1 MGFWSSVGSFISNAA
16 STVSN
21 AVSSV
26 VSTVSDVASS
36 AWNTTK
42 RVVSKAASWVM
53 DKAESFVETVKE
65 TWQKVKPFVQ
75 KIRPWVQ
82 AAAKVAPWPWLR
94 TGLEVVAKGLEF
106 LEKLDKSPLLDK
118 VKKAIDWA
126 IEAAK
131 NLRKLFGKTEQ
142 EEAEQRRKD
151 LEEAAKLAK
160 TEEQRKSF
168 YFAQLINEYV
178 LVSTKVDDLLDSGE
192 FQDFEHYLRLR
203 ATQKLLKAT
212 EKRLKQAQ
220 RLEDITGDDVFLLQ
234 VGAKLLNEVPELTN
248 EDALK
253 LDRII
258 KRRFNGKS
266 LLPFVFE
273 ELVYSWTL
281 KLNQMEQE
289 WDSLNKDISKLKTSL
304 RQLKIKGQIEK
315 LSILEEADIIKLSED
330 IRDNSYLLNE
340 KQISNRSMKTYILAA
355 EGFLQILEKTEDY
368 WIEQDKEWILEDS
381 QEVGLLI
388 IECAENN
395 KPWDELTDDQQSII
409 SDFANIFAEDSKQR
423 RKEMMKEIEFEAEE
437 IEVTV

>member
-289 WDSLNKDISKLKTSL
+289 WDSLNKDISKLKT
-304 RQLKIKGQIEK
+304 LK
-315 LSILEEADIIKLSED
+315 
-330 IRDNSYLLNE
+330 
-340 KQISNRSMKTYILAA
+340 
-355 EGFLQILEKTEDY
+355 
-368 WIEQDKEWILEDS
+368 
-381 QEVGLLI
+381 
-388 IECAENN
+388 
-395 KPWDELTDDQQSII
+395 
-409 SDFANIFAEDSKQR
+409 
-423 RKEMMKEIEFEAEE
+423 
-437 IEVTV
+437 

>member
-1 MGFWSSVGSFISNAA
+1 MGWFSDFCSSVS

-21 AVSSV
+21 AWDSVSSA
-26 VSTVSDVASS
+26 ASS
-36 AWNTTK
+36 VWNATK
-42 RVVSKAASWVM
+42 SVVSKAASWVM
-53 DKAESFVETVKE
+53 ENAETIVETVKE

-82 AAAKVAPWPWLR
+82 AAAKKAPWPWLQ
-94 TGLEVVAKGLEF
+94 TGLEIVANGLEF
-106 LEKLDKSPLLDK
+106 LEKLDKNPLLDK

-126 IEAAK
+126 IVAAK

-142 EEAEQRRKD
+142 EEAEQRRRD

-160 TEEQRKSF
+160 TEEQRRSF
-168 YFAQLINEYV
+168 YFAQLINEYI

-234 VGAKLLNEVPELTN
+234 VGAKLLNEIPELTN

-273 ELVYSWTL
+273 ELVYSWAL
-281 KLNQMEQE
+281 KLNQMDQE
-289 WDSLNKDISKLKTSL
+289 WESLNKEMSKLKTAL

-315 LSILEEADIIKLSED
+315 LSISEEADIIKLSED
-330 IRDNSYLLNE
+330 IHDNAYLLNE

-381 QEVGLLI
+381 KEVGLLI

-395 KPWDELTDDQQSII
+395 KPWDELTDEQQSII

-423 RKEMMKEIEFEAEE
+423 REEMMKEIEFEVEE
-437 IEVTV
+437 IEVDA

>member
-1 MGFWSSVGSFISNAA
+1 M
-16 STVSN
+16 
-21 AVSSV
+21 
-26 VSTVSDVASS
+26 
-36 AWNTTK
+36 
-42 RVVSKAASWVM
+42 
-53 DKAESFVETVKE
+53 
-65 TWQKVKPFVQ
+65 
-75 KIRPWVQ
+75 
-82 AAAKVAPWPWLR
+82 
-94 TGLEVVAKGLEF
+94 
-106 LEKLDKSPLLDK
+106 
-118 VKKAIDWA
+118 
-126 IEAAK
+126 
-131 NLRKLFGKTEQ
+131 
-142 EEAEQRRKD
+142 
-151 LEEAAKLAK
+151 
-160 TEEQRKSF
+160 
-168 YFAQLINEYV
+168 
-178 LVSTKVDDLLDSGE
+178 
-192 FQDFEHYLRLR
+192 
-203 ATQKLLKAT
+203 
-212 EKRLKQAQ
+212 
-220 RLEDITGDDVFLLQ
+220 
-234 VGAKLLNEVPELTN
+234 TN